1 MAAAQGGAPLSEREW
16 AGPLFQKH
24 SATSL
29 EAAHKARESGL
40 AERGRE
46 LVWAALSGAGGAG
59 LTDEEIIDITRL
71 NPSTARPRR
80 VELVTAGR
88 VIASGKRKTRSGCWA
103 TIWIVK

>member
-1 MAAAQGGAPLSEREW
+1 MSEREW

-59 LTDEEIIDITRL
+59 LTDEQIAQVTRL

-80 VELVTAGR
+80 IELLRAGR
-88 VIASGKRKTRSGCWA
+88 IIDSGTRPTASGRKAVVWM
-103 TIWIVK
+103 IQ